1 MLWDIKRFYEEE
13 FRLGKKALDMI
24 RERFKVDLP
33 EDEAAAIALHIVN
46 AEMDESDLTQTMK
59 VTKIMQEISD
69 IVNPIFRWNLTP
81 IRSII
86 TVSLPI

>member
-59 VTKIMQEISD
+59 VTKIMQ
-69 IVNPIFRWNLTP
+69 
-81 IRSII
+81 RSAI
-86 TVSLPI
+86 L